1 MPYQTILV
9 QLDNGERCAARVT
22 FAAELAAAFHAHLV
36 GLHTAPPPDV
46 PPIVEG
52 VVGDSLLRARE
63 AALERLRARAVVQ
76 FDAQIAALAGASA
89 ARAEF
94 RAAGDHPVD
103 AMLRQGRYADLLVV
117 GQSERPQPD
126 GVITPHDFPER
137 VILGAGRPVLVV
149 PVVGRDRFVLGSVLI
164 AWDAGRSTLRA
175 ITDALPLLERAAR
188 VTLLSINP
196 ISRGGHGELPG
207 ADMALY
213 LARHGVTVEV
223 ASVGSIDDDAGATIL
238 KHAVEFDSDL
248 VVMGGYGHSRWLEL
262 ARGGATRT
270 VLEQMRLPVL
280 FSH

>member
-1 MPYQTILV
+1 M
-9 QLDNGERCAARVT
+9 
-22 FAAELAAAFHAHLV
+22 
-36 GLHTAPPPDV
+36 
-46 PPIVEG
+46 
-52 VVGDSLLRARE
+52 RARE
-63 AALERLRARAVVQ
+63 AALERLRARAAVQ
-76 FDAQIAALAGASA
+76 FDAQIEALAGIGA

-117 GQSERPQPD
+117 GQSEHPRPD
-126 GVITPHDFPER
+126 GVFAPHDFPER
-137 VILGAGRPVLVV
+137 VIVGAGRPVLVV
-149 PVVGRDRFVLGSVLI
+149 PVLGRDRFALGNALI

-175 ITDALPLLERAAR
+175 ITDALPLLERAAH

-196 ISRGGHGELPG
+196 ISHGGHGELPG

-223 ASVGSIDDDAGATIL
+223 AAVGSIDDDAGATIL
-238 KHAVEFDSDL
+238 EHAVEFDSDL

-262 ARGGATRT
+262 AMGGATRT